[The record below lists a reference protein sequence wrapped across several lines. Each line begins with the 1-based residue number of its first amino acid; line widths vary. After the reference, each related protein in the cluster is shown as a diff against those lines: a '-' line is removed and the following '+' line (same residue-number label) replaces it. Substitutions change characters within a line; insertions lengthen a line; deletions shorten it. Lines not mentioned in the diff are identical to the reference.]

1 MNLLEGIRIAL
12 WSLLANPLR
21 SFLTLLGIIIGV
33 TAIIATVAVING
45 LNLYVQEKLIT
56 LGPGTFEV
64 NRFGI
69 ITNHKAF
76 HDALRRNPELRLG
89 DVSAIRERCPLLL
102 KVGVKVYNGGD
113 VRWKNRTVKSVGIKG
128 ASPEIMSLESYELG
142 SGRLLAADDDA
153 RAVMVAFIGSDVAEN
168 LFGSMDPVGRQV
180 LIEGRSFEVIGVGVK
195 RGSVFGQSRDNYA
208 VIPISTYRK
217 IYGSRDS
224 VQIVCQTADPAL
236 IEQAMDEVR
245 VVLRARHHLR
255 YAEKDD
261 FGFIN
266 AEALNSLWKSISQ
279 TIFQIALF
287 VVGISLVV
295 GGIVIMNIML
305 VSVIERTREIGLRKA
320 IGARPRDIRRQ
331 FLMESVAL
339 SAAGGIAGVAIAFL
353 ASLAIATFS
362 PLPARF
368 PWWAPALAVG
378 ISSAIGISF
387 GLWPSAKAA
396 RLNPIEALRSEP

>member
-1 MNLLEGIRIAL
+1 MNLLEGARIAL

-33 TAIIATVAVING
+33 TAIIATISVING

-69 ITNHKAF
+69 ITNHKQF
-76 HDALRRNPELRLG
+76 LDAVRRNPELHML
-89 DVSAIRERCPLLL
+89 DVDAIRERCPLLS
-102 KVGVKVYNGGD
+102 KVGVKVSSSGE
-113 VRWKNRTVKSVGIKG
+113 VRYGNRSVKSVGIKG
-128 ASPEIMSLESYELG
+128 ASPEIMTLESYEVG
-142 SGRLLAADDDA
+142 AGRPISEEDNS
-153 RAVMVAFIGSDVAEN
+153 RSTTVVFIGSDVAEN
-168 LFGSMDPVGRQV
+168 IFGSIDPIDKEIRLRGRTFKV
-180 LIEGRSFEVIGVGVK
+180 VGVGVK

-208 VIPISTYRK
+208 VIPINTFRK
-217 IYGSRDS
+217 MFGSRDS
-224 VQIVCQTADPAL
+224 VQIVCQAADPES
-236 IEQAMDEVR
+236 IEAAMDEAR

-261 FGFIN
+261 FGFVS
-266 AEALNSLWKSISQ
+266 AEALNSLWKTLSQ
-279 TIFQIALF
+279 TIFQVALF

-320 IGARPRDIRRQ
+320 VGARPRDIRRQ

-339 SAAGGIAGVAIAFL
+339 AAAGGLIGVLLSFAASQAIAGL
-353 ASLAIATFS
+353 S
-362 PLPARF
+362 PLPAVF
-368 PWWAPALAVG
+368 PIWAPALAVG
-378 ISSAIGISF
+378 ISSVIGIAF
-387 GLWPSAKAA
+387 GLWPSAKAS
-396 RLNPIEALRSEP
+396 RLDPIECLRSE